1 MYLIIVLHVY
11 NYSITNLA
19 TNILTAADNKISN
32 VSNIVKKLTKI

>member
-1 MYLIIVLHVY
+1 MYLIIVLHGY

-19 TNILTAADNKISN
+19 TNTLTAADNKISN